1 MAPMRPGA
9 SVLSMNLVLVLLASA
24 FVSAGGSKVRLK
36 EESPGL
42 LAKAKVTA
50 DAAVAIA
57 QEKAPKSRLSGA
69 EIEMENGKL
78 IYSFDFKTGG
88 KSGSEEVTVDAT
100 TGTVLTVEHESPK
113 AEADEK
119 KTEAKDKAHAKK

>member
-1 MAPMRPGA
+1 MARARPGA
-9 SVLSMNLVLVLLASA
+9 TVVRMNLVLVLLAYA

-50 DAAVAIA
+50 DAAVATA
-57 QEKAPKSRLSGA
+57 QEKVPKSRLSGA

-100 TGTVLTVEHESPK
+100 TGAVLTVEHESPK

-119 KTEAKDKAHAKK
+119 KAEAKDKAHAKK

>member
-1 MAPMRPGA
+1 
-9 SVLSMNLVLVLLASA
+9 VLHMNLVLVLLASV
-24 FVSAGGSKVRLK
+24 FVSAGGAKVRLK

-50 DAAVAIA
+50 DAAVATA
-57 QEKAPKSRLSGA
+57 QEKVPKSRLSGA

-88 KSGSEEVTVDAT
+88 KRGSEEVTVDAT
-100 TGTVLTVEHESPK
+100 TGAVLTVEHESPK
-113 AEADEK
+113 AETDEK
-119 KTEAKDKAHAKK
+119 KAEAKEKARAKQ